1 MRLNDK
7 RTINSFKT
15 IAKTH
20 ATMDEKIAIPL
31 YTEYL
36 HFLLTRY
43 GWKVKK
49 ILAHYTFKQKKFKK
63 DFVIRNQILRQNAK
77 TVVEKDFYKLMNNS
91 NFGYECR
98 NNADNCSFSPIY
110 DELEEMMYAK
120 RY

>member
-63 DFVIRNQILRQNAK
+63 DFVIMNQILRQNAK
-77 TVVEKDFYKLMNNS
+77 TVVEKDFYKLMTILILVMS
-91 NFGYECR
+91 VVTMLTTVLFHQ
-98 NNADNCSFSPIY
+98 F
-110 DELEEMMYAK
+110 MMNLRK
-120 RY
+120 